1 MKLTEKQK
9 AYEKELLKII
19 KERKIMFFSH
29 AFAYTSFS
37 AATAYNHNLEKLDT
51 IKDALAK
58 NRASGVTY
66 MLNKWIGSDNATL
79 QIAAMKIIADEEL
92 RRSLNQQY
100 IEQTIKEQPLFNIDI
115 EEDSKSK
122 NDKQ

>member
-9 AYEKELLKII
+9 AYEKELLEII
-19 KERKIMFFSH
+19 EDRKIMFFSH
-29 AFAYTSFS
+29 AFAYASFS

-51 IKDALAK
+51 IKEALAK

-79 QIAAMKIIADEEL
+79 QIAAMRIIADEEI

-115 EEDSKSK
+115 EEDPKSK
-122 NDKQ
+122 NDM

>member
-9 AYEKELLKII
+9 AYEKELLEII
-19 KERKIMFFSH
+19 EERKIMFFSH

-58 NRASGVTY
+58 NRTSGVTY
-66 MLNKWIGSDNATL
+66 MLNKWISSDNATL
-79 QIAAMKIIADEEL
+79 QIAAMRIISDEEL

-100 IEQTIKEQPLFNIDI
+100 IEQTIKEQPLFNIDVN
-115 EEDSKSK
+115 EKSDSKS
-122 NDKQ
+122 DK

>member
-9 AYEKELLKII
+9 AYEKELLEII
-19 KERKIMFFSH
+19 EDRKIMFFSH
-29 AFAYTSFS
+29 AFAYASFS
-37 AATAYNHNLEKLDT
+37 PATAYNHGLEKLET
-51 IKDALAK
+51 IKEALAK

-66 MLNKWIGSDNATL
+66 MLNKWIASDNATL
-79 QIAAMKIIADEEL
+79 QIAAMRIISDENL

-115 EEDSKSK
+115 EEDPKSK

>member
-9 AYEKELLKII
+9 AYEKELLEII
-19 KERKIMFFSH
+19 EDRKIMFFSH
-29 AFAYTSFS
+29 AFAYASFS
-37 AATAYNHNLEKLDT
+37 PATAYNHGLEKLDT
-51 IKDALAK
+51 IKEALAR

-79 QIAAMKIIADEEL
+79 QIAAMRIIADEEI

-100 IEQTIKEQPLFNIDI
+100 IEQTIKEQPLFNIDVK
-115 EEDSKSK
+115 ETSDSKS
-122 NDKQ
+122 DK

>member
-51 IKDALAK
+51 IKEALAK

-79 QIAAMKIIADEEL
+79 QIAAMRIIADEEI

>member
-19 KERKIMFFSH
+19 EERKIMFLNH

-37 AATAYNHNLEKLDT
+37 AATAYNHDLEKLDT
-51 IKDALAK
+51 IKRALAK
-58 NRASGVTY
+58 NRTSGVTY
-66 MLNKWIGSDNATL
+66 MLNKWISSDNATL
-79 QIAAMKIIADEEL
+79 QIAAMRIISDEDL

-100 IEQTIKEQPLFNIDI
+100 IEQTIKEQPLFNIEVREPSD
-115 EEDSKSK
+115 SK
-122 NDKQ
+122 NDK

>member
-1 MKLTEKQK
+1 MKLTKKQK
-9 AYEKELLKII
+9 AYEEELLKII

-29 AFAYTSFS
+29 VFPYTSFC

-66 MLNKWIGSDNATL
+66 MLNKWIGSDNPTL
-79 QIAAMKIIADEEL
+79 QIAAMRIIADEEI

-100 IEQTIKEQPLFNIDI
+100 IEQTIKEQPLFNIDVK
-115 EEDSKSK
+115 EGSDTKS
-122 NDKQ
+122 DE

>member
-9 AYEKELLKII
+9 AYEKELLEII
-19 KERKIMFFSH
+19 EDRRIMFFSH

-37 AATAYNHNLEKLDT
+37 LATAYNHGLEKLET
-51 IKDALAK
+51 IKNALAK

-100 IEQTIKEQPLFNIDI
+100 LEQTIKEQPLFNIDVK
-115 EEDSKSK
+115 EKSETK
-122 NDKQ
+122 NDK

>member
-1 MKLTEKQK
+1 MKLTKKQK
-9 AYEKELLKII
+9 AYEKELLEII

-79 QIAAMKIIADEEL
+79 QIAAMRIISDEDL

-100 IEQTIKEQPLFNIDI
+100 IEQTIKEQPLFNIDVK
-115 EEDSKSK
+115 EPSDTKS
-122 NDKQ
+122 DE

>member
-79 QIAAMKIIADEEL
+79 QIAAMRIIADEEI

-100 IEQTIKEQPLFNIDI
+100 IEQTIKEQPLFNIDVR
-115 EEDSKSK
+115 EKSETK
-122 NDKQ
+122 NDE

>member
-19 KERKIMFFSH
+19 EERKIMFFSH

-79 QIAAMKIIADEEL
+79 QIAAMRIIADEEI

-100 IEQTIKEQPLFNIDI
+100 IEQTIKEQPLFNIDVK
-115 EEDSKSK
+115 EESDSKS
-122 NDKQ
+122 DK

>member
-19 KERKIMFFSH
+19 EERKIMFFSH

-37 AATAYNHNLEKLDT
+37 LATAYNHNLEKLDT

-100 IEQTIKEQPLFNIDI
+100 IEQTIKEHPLFNIDI
-115 EEDSKSK
+115 DESKPDK
-122 NDKQ
+122 NK

>member
-51 IKDALAK
+51 IKEALAK

-79 QIAAMKIIADEEL
+79 QIAAMRIISDEEI

-100 IEQTIKEQPLFNIDI
+100 IEQTIKEQPLFNIDVK
-115 EEDSKSK
+115 EGSDTKS
-122 NDKQ
+122 DK

>member
-1 MKLTEKQK
+1 MNLTKKQK

-19 KERKIMFFSH
+19 EERKIMFFSH
-29 AFAYTSFS
+29 VFAYASFS
-37 AATAYNHNLEKLDT
+37 SATAYNHGLEKLET

-58 NRASGVTY
+58 NRTSGVTY

-79 QIAAMKIIADEEL
+79 QIAAMRIISDEDL

-100 IEQTIKEQPLFNIDI
+100 IEQTIKEQPLFNIDV
-115 EEDSKSK
+115 EESSDSKS
-122 NDKQ
+122 DK

>member
-9 AYEKELLKII
+9 AYEKELLEII
-19 KERKIMFFSH
+19 KDRKIMFFSH

-37 AATAYNHNLEKLDT
+37 LATAYNHGLEKLDT
-51 IKDALAK
+51 IKEALAK

-79 QIAAMKIIADEEL
+79 QIAAMRIIADEEI

-100 IEQTIKEQPLFNIDI
+100 IEQTIKEQPLFNIDVK
-115 EEDSKSK
+115 EGSDTKS
-122 NDKQ
+122 DK

>member
-1 MKLTEKQK
+1 MKLTKKQK
-9 AYEKELLKII
+9 AYEKELLEII

-58 NRASGVTY
+58 NRASGATY

-79 QIAAMKIIADEEL
+79 QIAAMRIISDEEL

-100 IEQTIKEQPLFNIDI
+100 IEQTIKEQPLFNIDVK
-115 EEDSKSK
+115 EPSDTK
-122 NDKQ
+122 NDK

>member
-19 KERKIMFFSH
+19 EERKIMFFSH
-29 AFAYTSFS
+29 AFAYASFS
-37 AATAYNHNLEKLDT
+37 PATAYNHGLEKLET

-58 NRASGVTY
+58 NRTSGVTY

-79 QIAAMKIIADEEL
+79 QIAAMRIISDEDL
-92 RRSLNQQY
+92 RRSLNQHY
-100 IEQTIKEQPLFNIDI
+100 IDHTSGGEPLNIRVIEADDNEHEKE
-115 EEDSKSK
+115 
-122 NDKQ
+122 

>member
-19 KERKIMFFSH
+19 EERKIMFFSH
-29 AFAYTSFS
+29 AFAYASFS
-37 AATAYNHNLEKLDT
+37 LATAYNHGLEKLET

-79 QIAAMKIIADEEL
+79 QIAAMRIISDEDL

-100 IEQTIKEQPLFNIDI
+100 IEQTIKEQPLFNIDVK
-115 EEDSKSK
+115 EESDPKS
-122 NDKQ
+122 DE

>member
-19 KERKIMFFSH
+19 EERKIMFFNH
-29 AFAYTSFS
+29 VFAYASFS
-37 AATAYNHNLEKLDT
+37 SSTAYNHGLEKLDT

-79 QIAAMKIIADEEL
+79 QIAAMRIIADEEI

-100 IEQTIKEQPLFNIDI
+100 IEQTIKEQPLFNIDVK
-115 EEDSKSK
+115 ETPDPKS
-122 NDKQ
+122 DE

>member
-37 AATAYNHNLEKLDT
+37 AATAYNHNLEKLDS
-51 IKDALAK
+51 IKEALSK

-79 QIAAMKIIADEEL
+79 QIAAMRIIADEDI

-100 IEQTIKEQPLFNIDI
+100 IEQTIKEQPLFNIDVK
-115 EEDSKSK
+115 EGSDTK
-122 NDKQ
+122 NDK

>member
-9 AYEKELLKII
+9 AYEKELLEII
-19 KERKIMFFSH
+19 EDRRIMFFSH

-37 AATAYNHNLEKLDT
+37 LATAYNHGLEKLET
-51 IKDALAK
+51 IKNALAK

-100 IEQTIKEQPLFNIDI
+100 LEQTIKEQPLFNIDVK
-115 EEDSKSK
+115 EGSDTK
-122 NDKQ
+122 NDK

>member
-9 AYEKELLKII
+9 AYEKELLEII

-29 AFAYTSFS
+29 AFAYASFS
-37 AATAYNHNLEKLDT
+37 PATAYNHNLEKLDT
-51 IKDALAK
+51 IKEALAK

-79 QIAAMKIIADEEL
+79 QIAAMRIISDEEL

-100 IEQTIKEQPLFNIDI
+100 IEQTIKEQPLFNIDVK
-115 EEDSKSK
+115 EGSDTKS
-122 NDKQ
+122 DK

>member
-1 MKLTEKQK
+1 MKLTKKQK
-9 AYEKELLKII
+9 EYEKELLEII

-29 AFAYTSFS
+29 AFAYASFS
-37 AATAYNHNLEKLDT
+37 LSTAYNHGLEKLET

-58 NRASGVTY
+58 NRTSGVTY

-79 QIAAMKIIADEEL
+79 QIAAMRIIADEEI

-100 IEQTIKEQPLFNIDI
+100 IEQTIKEQPLFNIDVK
-115 EEDSKSK
+115 ESSDTKS
-122 NDKQ
+122 DK

>member
-37 AATAYNHNLEKLDT
+37 AATAYNHGLEKLDT
-51 IKDALAK
+51 IKEALAK

-66 MLNKWIGSDNATL
+66 MLNKWISSDNATL
-79 QIAAMKIIADEEL
+79 QIAAMRIISDEEL

-100 IEQTIKEQPLFNIDI
+100 IEQTIKEQPLFNIDVK
-115 EEDSKSK
+115 EESETK
-122 NDKQ
+122 NDK

>member
-1 MKLTEKQK
+1 MKLTKKQK
-9 AYEKELLKII
+9 AYEKELLEII
-19 KERKIMFFSH
+19 EERKIMFFSH

-58 NRASGVTY
+58 NRTSGVTY

-79 QIAAMKIIADEEL
+79 QIAAMRIIADEEI

-100 IEQTIKEQPLFNIDI
+100 IEQTIKEQPLFNIDVK
-115 EEDSKSK
+115 EGSDTK
-122 NDKQ
+122 NDKL

>member
-100 IEQTIKEQPLFNIDI
+100 LEQTIKEQPLFNIDVK
-115 EEDSKSK
+115 ETSDSK
-122 NDKQ
+122 NDK

>member
-1 MKLTEKQK
+1 MKLTEKQE

-37 AATAYNHNLEKLDT
+37 AATAYNHGLEKLDT
-51 IKDALAK
+51 IKEALAK

-66 MLNKWIGSDNATL
+66 MLNKWISSDNATL
-79 QIAAMKIIADEEL
+79 QIAAMRIISDEEL

-100 IEQTIKEQPLFNIDI
+100 IEQTIKEQPLFNIDVK
-115 EEDSKSK
+115 EESETK
-122 NDKQ
+122 NDK

>member
-9 AYEKELLKII
+9 AYEKELLEII

-37 AATAYNHNLEKLDT
+37 LATAYNHGLEKLET
-51 IKDALAK
+51 IKEALAK

-79 QIAAMKIIADEEL
+79 QIAAMRIIADEEI

-100 IEQTIKEQPLFNIDI
+100 IEQTIKEQPLFNIDVK
-115 EEDSKSK
+115 EGSDTKS
-122 NDKQ
+122 DK

>member
-9 AYEKELLKII
+9 AYEKELLEII

-79 QIAAMKIIADEEL
+79 QIAAMRIIADEEI

-115 EEDSKSK
+115 EEDPKSK